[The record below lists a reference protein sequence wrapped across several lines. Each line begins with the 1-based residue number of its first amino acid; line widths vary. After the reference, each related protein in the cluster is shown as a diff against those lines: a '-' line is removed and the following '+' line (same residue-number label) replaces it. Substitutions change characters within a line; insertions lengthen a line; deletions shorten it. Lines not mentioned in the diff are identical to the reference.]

1 MAALVTI
8 DEVTSQLMLDTDAA
22 NAWIEMMIPAISGAV
37 VTWLKDEW
45 RCYVPLEDSNGDPIE
60 DSSGATI
67 PAIDS
72 NGDPITLPHVKA
84 ATLVEIASQFRF
96 RDGVGAAAVPS
107 NWGHGYVLSLGATA
121 LLAGTRKS
129 TVK

>member
-1 MAALVTI
+1 MVALVTL

-22 NAWIEMMIPAISGAV
+22 NPWIEMMIPAISQAV

-45 RCYVPLEDSNGDPIE
+45 RCYVPLVDSNGDDLE

-72 NGDPITLPHVKA
+72 NGEPIAKPVVKA
-84 ATLVEIASQFRF
+84 ATLIEIASQFRF
-96 RDGVGAAAVPS
+96 RDGVGAAVVPS
-107 NWGHGYVLSLGATA
+107 NWGHGYVLSLGATS
-121 LLAGTRKS
+121 LLSGLRKS
-129 TVK
+129 TVQ